1 MNSQDIAKDL
11 ERTLLRYRRGLI
23 PLKQAREELA
33 LLQALLK
40 AQEQA
45 ILEEKLARIEAV
57 LEGRQH
63 GIKG

>member
-1 MNSQDIAKDL
+1 MNSQDIAREL
-11 ERTLLRYRRGLI
+11 ERTLLRYRAGLI

-45 ILEEKLARIEAV
+45 ILEQKLDRITEAMEV
-57 LEGRQH
+57 RQH
-63 GIKG
+63 GN